1 MRTRVKGKKIP
12 SPTSHKENNWNPHES
27 MLSLSL
33 AAWKSYL
40 HNCLSPFLTW
50 ADGKATPPKK
60 KKQKKFP
67 RSPAPQKEKIQTPLV
82 SAC

>member
-1 MRTRVKGKKIP
+1 
-12 SPTSHKENNWNPHES
+12 

-33 AAWKSYL
+33 AAWNFYL

-60 KKQKKFP
+60 KKEKNFLPPLLPKKKKT
-67 RSPAPQKEKIQTPLV
+67 RPLSLV
-82 SAC
+82 MLRLSLTA

>member
-1 MRTRVKGKKIP
+1 
-12 SPTSHKENNWNPHES
+12 

-33 AAWKSYL
+33 TAWNFYL

-60 KKQKKFP
+60 KKEKNFLPPLLPKKKKT
-67 RSPAPQKEKIQTPLV
+67 RPLSLV
-82 SAC
+82 MLRLSLTA